1 MARYILIITLLSG
14 ALCAIAQD
22 DYPSI
27 DPIATY
33 YKSNGEQIDSTEYSA
48 PILGHFEAN
57 PSNTDG
63 WNEYYE
69 WRFSME
75 GENKEPYL
83 IRYEQDTEYTFTE
96 SGTHLI
102 VCHAIFT
109 QGTDTV
115 AYTDEWWNQEHEGP
129 IRLTISESKLVMP
142 NAFSPNDDQKN
153 DVYGAKEGWKSIV
166 EFRAIIFN
174 RWGQKI
180 YEWND
185 PAGGWDGTHNGTPVK
200 EGVYYVDVKAKG
212 SDGRQYHIRR
222 DVNLLRG
229 YREKESS
236 SSSATAPTDN

>member
-1 MARYILIITLLSG
+1 MTRSILIIPLLLC
-14 ALCAIAQD
+14 ALCSFAQD
-22 DYPSI
+22 DYPTI
-27 DPIATY
+27 DPTVTY
-33 YKSNGEQIDSTEYSA
+33 YKPNGEQIDSTEYSA
-48 PILGHFEAN
+48 PLLGRFEAN
-57 PSNTDG
+57 PSNVGG

-69 WRFSME
+69 WRFSKE
-75 GENKEPYL
+75 GENSHEPYL
-83 IRYEQDTEYTFTE
+83 IRYEQDTDFTFTE

-115 AYTDEWWNQEHEGP
+115 AYTDEWWYQEHGGP
-129 IRLTISESKLVMP
+129 MRLTISESKLVMP

-180 YEWND
+180 HEWTD

-200 EGVYYVDVKAKG
+200 EGVYFVDVKAKG
-212 SDGRQYHIRR
+212 SDGKKYHIRR

-229 YREKESS
+229 FREKESS
-236 SSSATAPTDN
+236 SSSSTSSDN